1 MTISSKG
8 ADDAAPVTVGH
19 GPRRV
24 LALHGWFGSA
34 QGWGWLPQMVD
45 GELFTWAFLDY
56 RGYGARATVTGEYSI
71 AEISRDA
78 LALADSLGWDTFSV
92 VGHSMGG
99 IAAQRVLADAPGRVE
114 RLVGISPVPAGGVP
128 FDLQSW
134 TLFDGAAADPAN
146 RRAIIDLTTGNRLSG
161 RWLDEM
167 VRFSLDHSTREAF
180 GAYLPAWART
190 DLTDEVKGNP
200 VPALAVVGEHD
211 PALGADMMR
220 ETWMRHY
227 PNARLEVFANAGH
240 YAMYE
245 TPVRLVTVLEDFL
258 GR

>member
-1 MTISSKG
+1 MTINHI
-8 ADDAAPVTVGH
+8 TVGH

-34 QGWGWLPQMVD
+34 RGWGWLPELID
-45 GELFTWAFLDY
+45 GDRFTWAFLDY
-56 RGYGARATVTGEYSI
+56 RGYGDRTDVAGDHSI

-78 LALADSLGWDTFSV
+78 IDLADSLGWSSFSV

-99 IAAQRVLADAPGRVE
+99 SAAQRVLADAPGRVE
-114 RLVGISPVPAGGVP
+114 RLVGISPIPAGGVP

-134 TLFDGAAADPAN
+134 TLFDGAAANPDN

-167 VRFSLDHSTREAF
+167 VRFSVENSDREAF
-180 GAYLPAWART
+180 GAYLTAWART
-190 DLTDEVKGNP
+190 DFTDEVKGNP
-200 VPALAVVGEHD
+200 VPALAVVGAQD
-211 PALGADMMR
+211 PALGADTMR

-227 PNARLEVFANAGH
+227 PNARLEVLPDAGH

-245 TPVRLVTVLEDFL
+245 APVRLATVVEDFL

>member
-1 MTISSKG
+1 MTIHHIS
-8 ADDAAPVTVGH
+8 VGH
-19 GPRRV
+19 GPHRV

-34 QGWGWLPQMVD
+34 QGWGALP
-45 GELFTWAFLDY
+45 ELIDTERFSWAFLDY
-56 RGYGARATVTGEYSI
+56 RGYGARQDETGEYSI

-78 LALADSLGWDTFSV
+78 LELADSLDWDTFSV

-99 IAAQRVLADAPGRVE
+99 SAAQRVLADAPQRVR

-134 TLFDGAAADPAN
+134 ALFDGAAAEPGN

-161 RWLDEM
+161 HWLDEM
-167 VRFSLDHSTREAF
+167 VRFSLAHSTREAF
-180 GAYLPAWART
+180 GAYLTAWART
-190 DLTDEVKGNP
+190 DFTDEVKGNT

-211 PALGADMMR
+211 PALGADTMR
-220 ETWMRHY
+220 ETWLRHY
-227 PNARLEVFANAGH
+227 PEARLEVLANAGH

-245 TPVRLVTVLEDFL
+245 TPVRLVTVVEEFL